1 MLIFLH
7 NAFNH
12 DFLAL
17 RTARLLAL
25 KTFIIAWRDILFI
38 PDNIV
43 NWALAAYDAWV
54 AALGKSQVEMGE
66 AEVAYQAMHDA
77 DKPTFEYYAKCK
89 ALLLDTYGLDNQK
102 LEIYGAT
109 GQFPKDRKRR
119 MKAVADLLDGHAR
132 LVATGDPDVL
142 PDAFINTLQGYYDAS
157 NDAFANFVLKEKPEA
172 MTAVDEQ
179 DSLFNADTEMLRVL
193 YSWALMTWNR
203 YEPNLVQLGFAP
215 RTGQQPG
222 GGDVPAAPEDF
233 DYMWLEPALQFGW
246 HAVEGATSY
255 QIAFS
260 EDGGAV
266 WEELYTGADTNYEY
280 EPPVGMRQY
289 RIRARNADGY
299 GDWSAEIVFEVEGA
313 PPMGEWPNE
322 LTGLYANYSDFPS
335 PIIIVGHD
343 GQTGAESYRLK
354 RVKVLISDPDPT
366 NADMPVDNY
375 VEGLNPD
382 PYADADIEPG
392 CKCAYWACGVDEF
405 GVEGEWT
412 GPVIEEY
419 PE

>member
-7 NAFNH
+7 NGFNR

-17 RTARLLAL
+17 RTARLLAI
-25 KTFIIAWRDILFI
+25 KTYILAWRDILFI
-38 PDNIV
+38 PEHIV
-43 NWALAAYDAWV
+43 NWALAAYDKWV

-77 DKPTFEYYAKCK
+77 DKPTFEYYARCK

-172 MTAVDEQ
+172 MTAVDVQ

-193 YSWALMTWNR
+193 YSWALMTWSR

-215 RTGQQPG
+215 RTGQQGGSG
-222 GGDVPAAPEDF
+222 GGGGEVPAAPTGFMFE
-233 DYMWLEPALQFGW
+233 WLEPVLQFSW
-246 HAVEGATSY
+246 DAVEGATSY

-260 EDGGAV
+260 EDGGVV
-266 WEELYTGADTNYEY
+266 WEELYTGEEVGYEY
-280 EPPVGMRQY
+280 EPPEGLQY
-289 RIRARNADGY
+289 YRVRARNADGY
-299 GDWSAEIVFEVEGA
+299 GDWSEVVEFEIEGA

-322 LTGLYANYSDFPS
+322 LTGFYAIHHDVPVIFNE
-335 PIIIVGHD
+335 VGHD
-343 GQTGAESYRLK
+343 GQAGADSFRLK
-354 RVKVLISDPDPT
+354 RVKVSIADPDPT
-366 NADMPVDNY
+366 NADMPEENY
-375 VEGLNPD
+375 VEGLNED
-382 PYADADIEPG
+382 PFADSDIASG
-392 CKCAYWACGVDEF
+392 DKCAYWACGVDAAD
-405 GVEGEWT
+405 VEGE
-412 GPVIEEY
+412 
-419 PE
+419 